1 MGWEKAFEKRP
12 HTNRTFCAESN
23 VTIEK
28 KKKLF
33 LGPAPETAIEMNENA
48 NTQLSRYHRLPWK
61 LQYKTSSW
69 L

>member
-48 NTQLSRYHRLPWK
+48 NTA
-61 LQYKTSSW
+61 LQIP
-69 L
+69 